1 MPKDFRATALER
13 AVGRTLALWRNALEL
28 SLAEAGGRVGF
39 SSAKLSMMENAMQ
52 PSAPFDIMA
61 LGYVYKVPTPEWQFV
76 MSQSQ
81 HAAGLRSITRPEAE
95 IFNPAA
101 DLPHLAADATLLRT
115 FTTDMVPSVF
125 QLVGYTD
132 AAMHGDDPV
141 KASVT
146 ARVRESWAS
155 RSGGNDPLA
164 VEAVF
169 PEAVLRQVVGGPRL
183 MKAQLLRL
191 MEVSEQPNVSLRV
204 VPRTAGAYPAM
215 GCPFTWLSFPHRQ
228 HDDVVYLETLLR
240 CEYVEEPSKIEQVSQ
255 RFTALQNLALSD
267 GESMELIAE
276 AAAAL

>member
-1 MPKDFRATALER
+1 MHKNFRATALER
-13 AVGRTLALWRNALEL
+13 AVGRKLARWRNELEL
-28 SLAEAGGRVGF
+28 SLTEAGGRVGF

-52 PSAPFDIMA
+52 PSAPVDIMA

-81 HAAGLRSITRPEAE
+81 HAAQLRAIMRPQPE
-95 IFNPAA
+95 IFDPAA
-101 DLPHLAADATLLRT
+101 DFPHLVADATLLRT

-125 QLVGYTD
+125 QLVGYTV
-132 AAMHGDDPV
+132 AATHGDNPL
-141 KASVT
+141 KASLM
-146 ARVRESWAS
+146 ADVREAWAS
-155 RSGGNDPLA
+155 RSDGNDPLA

-169 PEAVLRQVVGGPRL
+169 PEAVLQQVVGGPRL

-204 VPRTAGAYPAM
+204 VSRAAGAYPAM

-228 HDDVVYLETLLR
+228 HDDVVYFETFLR
-240 CEYVEEPSKIEQVSQ
+240 CEYAEDPSKIEQVSQ
-255 RFTALQNLALSD
+255 RFTALRNLALGE

-276 AAAAL
+276 AASAL